1 LYIGITEAAKLAG
14 KSRKTLYKSHHK
26 GLLSFNKSPS
36 GRFTVDVAELIR
48 CYGELP
54 NQKAKETKETK
65 AGLLKETDII
75 KELKALRDEIKEL
88 KCEVKQLRSLSLPA
102 PIDLTEEAEE
112 SVNKNHDF
120 KSIIDKMRREQ

>member
-1 LYIGITEAAKLAG
+1 MYIGITEAAMLAG

-54 NQKAKETKETK
+54 NQKAKETK